1 MTVRMRHTRSQTK
14 QRRSH
19 HALSNPAIAED
30 SSGNPHLRHRM
41 SPTTGIYRGRK
52 VVDMGARAVRKA
64 SKTKEKAN
72 AR

>member
-19 HALSNPAIAED
+19 HALTTPTISKDA
-30 SSGNPHLRHRM
+30 SGASHMRHRM
-41 SPTTGIYRGRK
+41 NPTTGIYRGRK
-52 VVDMGARAVRKA
+52 VVDMATKAVKKA
-64 SKTKEKAN
+64 GKSKEKAN